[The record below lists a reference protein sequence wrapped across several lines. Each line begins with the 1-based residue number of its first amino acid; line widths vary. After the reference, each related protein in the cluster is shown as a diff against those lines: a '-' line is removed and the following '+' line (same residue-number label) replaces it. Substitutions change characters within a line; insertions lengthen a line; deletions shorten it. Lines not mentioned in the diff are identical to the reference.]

1 VSLYNDD
8 QPDAETLIRRVIEVI
23 NNGKSVPLST
33 SVLISSKDE
42 VIDLLDNALERL
54 PDEIKSAR
62 RLLRDRQEHLDRVQ
76 READEIM
83 DAARSRAERLVQR
96 TEIVREA
103 QRAANRMLSDAEDAS
118 LRRRHEAD
126 DYCDQKLASFEIV
139 LERTMRT
146 VRAGRDKLSA
156 AAPQMDEPID
166 MLAERTERERGPATG
181 YGAAARAAAEVDPA
195 GASGGFFDQ
204 DQA

>member
-1 VSLYNDD
+1 MSLYNDD
-8 QPDAETLIRRVIEVI
+8 QPDSETLIRRVIEVI

-62 RLLRDRQEHLDRVQ
+62 RMLRDRQEHLDRVQ
-76 READEIM
+76 READDIM

-103 QRAANRMLSDAEDAS
+103 QRVANRIIAEASDAS
-118 LRRRHEAD
+118 GRRRHEAD

-156 AAPQMDEPID
+156 AAPQVDDPID
-166 MLAERTERERGPATG
+166 MLADRPGSGVPEAPVPGTPA
-181 YGAAARAAAEVDPA
+181 D
-195 GASGGFFDQ
+195 FFDQ
-204 DQA
+204 DQG